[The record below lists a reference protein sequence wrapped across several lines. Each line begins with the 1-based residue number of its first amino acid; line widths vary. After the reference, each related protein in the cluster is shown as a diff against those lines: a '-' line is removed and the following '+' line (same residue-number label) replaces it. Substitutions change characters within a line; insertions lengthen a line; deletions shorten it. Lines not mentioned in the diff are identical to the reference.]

1 MFAGLEVKR
10 PREKTP
16 ANLHADFAASSPPL
30 QALHA
35 TTFSSPSTLEGIHS
49 HASVHHIAG
58 QVSLGPHRD
67 SPHSTPHTPLTHMPW
82 VPALRQEPTDYQGWL
97 KVTQWPAGLPR
108 LDQSQAPGSA
118 LLLAPKLLGLGDG
131 ELGSNQGLCWA
142 QRSRSSP
149 FNNPSCLPCARLQ
162 PSSRPADKEKL
173 VPASTNMCAFRRV
186 GPAQAAGAELGRP
199 GGAKGLINRHMK

>member
-49 HASVHHIAG
+49 RASVHHIAG

-67 SPHSTPHTPLTHMPW
+67 SPHSTPHTPHPH
-82 VPALRQEPTDYQGWL
+82 ALGSSPEAGAHRLSGLAQGHPMASWAAKAGPKPGSRL
-97 KVTQWPAGLPR
+97 RPPSGPQATGTGGWGAGLQPGP
-108 LDQSQAPGSA
+108 LPGTEKPFFTVQQSLLFA
-118 LLLAPKLLGLGDG
+118 L
-131 ELGSNQGLCWA
+131 C
-142 QRSRSSP
+142 
-149 FNNPSCLPCARLQ
+149 
-162 PSSRPADKEKL
+162 
-173 VPASTNMCAFRRV
+173 
-186 GPAQAAGAELGRP
+186 QAAAFLK
-199 GGAKGLINRHMK
+199 AC